1 MLHSERGAKERRAAP
16 IREADQNETKK
27 ELRMRKFIMA
37 ATAVAALA
45 VPAVSMADAPNG
57 TFVNNTNEQSQGSQ
71 LGVQS
76 SQIEQ
81 NGQWVKAWFHTDR
94 GEVVQSILHP

>member
-1 MLHSERGAKERRAAP
+1 MFK
-16 IREADQNETKK
+16 
-27 ELRMRKFIMA
+27 KFIPVA
-37 ATAVAALA
+37 SALAVVAALA

-57 TFVNNTNEQSQGSQ
+57 QFVNNTNEQASTNPNASQ
-71 LGVQS
+71 LGQQS

>member
-1 MLHSERGAKERRAAP
+1 MFK
-16 IREADQNETKK
+16 
-27 ELRMRKFIMA
+27 KFIPVA
-37 ATAVAALA
+37 SALAVVAALA

-57 TFVNNTNEQSQGSQ
+57 EFVNNTNEQASTNPNASQ
-71 LGVQS
+71 LGQQS